1 MTADRR
7 NMDPD
12 LRQEQSPTRRVSASQ
27 RSAAAIR
34 PATCLHTRNLP
45 YDSIAPKARSLRHRD
60 LFQSPFPRGS
70 PADPAITL
78 P

>member
-7 NMDPD
+7 NMGPD
-12 LRQEQSPTRRVSASQ
+12 LRQEQRPTRRVSANQ

-34 PATCLHTRNLP
+34 PPACLHTRNQRH
-45 YDSIAPKARSLRHRD
+45 DSIAPKARSVRHQS
-60 LFQSPFPRGS
+60 LFQSPFPRGALAAS
-70 PADPAITL
+70 AITL